1 MRDQPPGNWSRA
13 IARAALAQGRS
24 RPARRRRTPSRG
36 IRCAGPGRSPRRVAV
51 LLAPAPGPQSLLLV
65 AALAVVAV
73 AGLSAL
79 EAARDLNAL
88 LELAGAA

>member
-1 MRDQPPGNWSRA
+1 MSRVSLR
-13 IARAALAQGRS
+13 RAGQV
-24 RPARRRRTPSRG
+24 P
-36 IRCAGPGRSPRRVAV
+36 CRVAV
-51 LLAPAPGPQSLLLV
+51 LLAPAPGPQALLLA

>member
-1 MRDQPPGNWSRA
+1 M
-13 IARAALAQGRS
+13 
-24 RPARRRRTPSRG
+24 
-36 IRCAGPGRSPRRVAV
+36 AV
-51 LLAPAPGPQSLLLV
+51 LLAPAPGPQTLLLV